1 MARAAAGPALAIFA
15 AVAVLAGGAR
25 AQVLSSDTLHGFAEV
40 RLGASDGEHSW
51 LDGGFGKTALSGD
64 RSGGLKVEPRLTD
77 AAIQWKPRL
86 NFGVSGVLVAEAQ
99 PQLDPAFDVTEAYL
113 ALRAPPSRLGRLS
126 ARIGYLYPPVSLEH
140 DGVAWSTPDMLSA
153 SALNSWVGEEVK
165 VVAAEGTLRR
175 TFGAHEVAATAA
187 VFGWNDTSGTLL
199 SFRGWALHDLKAGW
213 STHFDL
219 PPLSP
224 YMTTRQGGE
233 TYPRLELDNRVGYYG
248 RIEWR
253 PPAPVTIEAFYYDNV
268 GDRTAVD
275 SELQWAWETRFF
287 NLGVRWDVDERTTV
301 LAQALNGETLMGYR
315 TPRGLWIDMGLHAAY
330 LLARRQ
336 IGEDAVSARLD
347 WFETNDRTLQ
357 DLDDNDETGW
367 ALTAAWRKRIA
378 PHADLLFEAQH
389 VGSRRPARALAAASP
404 RQSQTS
410 LVTALRLSF

>member
-1 MARAAAGPALAIFA
+1 MSRAAPGLALTAFAVAAALSGAARAE
-15 AVAVLAGGAR
+15 
-25 AQVLSSDTLHGFAEV
+25 VLSAEAVHGFAEATF
-40 RLGASDGEHSW
+40 GASGGERSW
-51 LDGGFGKTALSGD
+51 LDGGFGKTSLSGD
-64 RSGGLKVEPRLTD
+64 RSGGLKVEPRLSE
-77 AAIQWKPRL
+77 AAIEWKPRF
-86 NFGVSGVLVAEAQ
+86 NFAVSAVLVAEAQ

-113 ALRAPPSRLGRLS
+113 ALRAPPSRAGRLS
-126 ARIGYLYPPVSLEH
+126 ARIGYFYPPVSLEH

-153 SALNSWVGEEVK
+153 SALNSWIGEEVK
-165 VVAAEGTLRR
+165 VAGAEGALRR
-175 TFGAHEVAATAA
+175 SFGAHELAATAA

-199 SFRGWALHDLKAGW
+199 SFRGWALHGVKAGW

-224 YMTTRQGGE
+224 YMAARQGAE
-233 TYPRLELDNRVGYYG
+233 TYPRLELDHRAGYYG

-268 GDRTAVD
+268 GDRVAVN

-287 NLGVRWDVDERTTV
+287 NLGVRWDMDERTTI

-315 TPRGLWIDMGLHAAY
+315 TPGGLWVDMGFHAAY
-330 LLARRQ
+330 VLARRQ
-336 IGEDAVSARLD
+336 IGEDAISGRLD

-367 ALTAAWRKRIA
+367 ALTAAWRKRLA

-389 VGSRRPARALAAASP
+389 VASRRPARALAAEPAL
-404 RQSQTS
+404 RTQTS
-410 LVTALRLSF
+410 LQTALRLSF